1 MRKFW
6 SVLFIAILSSLLIAC
21 SGDDKEEAV
30 EADKE
35 EEESAEEESDVED
48 ESDEEAVE
56 ADELDESDDADESDE
71 MDDPMEETFADEITV
86 LDVEKVLYNQDDVSD
101 DVLVENEDVYIEHD
115 DLVYVEHD
123 FITEILDYEVRFDE
137 ENTLVEVFE
146 DKGDYTYEPAHE
158 DDEGAL
164 MDVGQIYVEEK
175 DDYENIDGD
184 EEELYQFIE
193 YENKLYVPEQFV
205 KVYLKAPLNYERRD
219 QILEVGERSDKTSIY
234 EVGITEDTSNNAE
247 ETQDSSDV
255 TVEGKNHK
263 EGIVLTDINSA
274 TKNADIDLDYNY
286 STIKGFIHNQ
296 SDEDTIEVKF
306 QFEDEKTIDTVKI
319 KAGKTEKFEY
329 DVNGESVF
337 KVLAGGEPGSSGKAI
352 IIGDVK

>member
-1 MRKFW
+1 EIILGGKCMRKFW
-6 SVLFIAILSSLLIAC
+6 SILFIAILSSLLIAC

-30 EADKE
+30 EADRK
-35 EEESAEEESDVED
+35 EEESAEEEESDVED
-48 ESDEEAVE
+48 EADEEEVE
-56 ADELDESDDADESDE
+56 ADELDESDE

-101 DVLVENEDVYIEHD
+101 DVSVENEDVYIEHD

-164 MDVGQIYVEEK
+164 MDIGQMYVEEK

-193 YENKLYVPEQFV
+193 YENKLY
-205 KVYLKAPLNYERRD
+205 
-219 QILEVGERSDKTSIY
+219 
-234 EVGITEDTSNNAE
+234 
-247 ETQDSSDV
+247 
-255 TVEGKNHK
+255 
-263 EGIVLTDINSA
+263 
-274 TKNADIDLDYNY
+274 
-286 STIKGFIHNQ
+286 
-296 SDEDTIEVKF
+296 
-306 QFEDEKTIDTVKI
+306 
-319 KAGKTEKFEY
+319 
-329 DVNGESVF
+329 
-337 KVLAGGEPGSSGKAI
+337 
-352 IIGDVK
+352 